1 MAGIRAAEPG
11 SREPGA
17 RQRRAGRRQ
26 ASGDHDGQTSALS
39 PAATRSIAPQRCDY
53 EFKRYRY
60 PFVVIRLSPPQMTR
74 CCFPCVIRVCTGI
87 KTKDIYCD
95 LFEARPCCVRV
106 KNAKIDDKVGLVV
119 GRHSLR
125 PRNLYLQRLNA
136 AVLQDILIANR
147 SVRHNRSHR
156 PIRPTSIRGET
167 WRAKI
172 QRAINSTALSSRA

>member
-11 SREPGA
+11 SQEPGA

-26 ASGDHDGQTSALS
+26 ASGDQTGKRQLS
-39 PAATRSIAPQRCDY
+39 VQQRHEVSRRNDVTMNSRDIDIRSWSSIEPAS
-53 EFKRYRY
+53 
-60 PFVVIRLSPPQMTR
+60 RLTR

-156 PIRPTSIRGET
+156 PIRPTSISG
-167 WRAKI
+167 
-172 QRAINSTALSSRA
+172 